1 MDTFLLTC
9 IIPAHRGTAS
19 LQRAVDSVLA
29 QDLATGLILVDDA
42 SGDDTWGLIQRIAA
56 RHPRQVQGLQLAANR
71 GPACARN
78 AGAGLA
84 DSRYLAFLDQDDE
97 WRPGFARRCIALLE
111 QQQRLAAVK
120 TDIEY
125 AQLPASMAIT
135 PGEARDTAMVSM
147 HSCNMVIRRDVF
159 WALGGFPPEP
169 DFRGPLGGEDSA
181 LLRGLRGMFYTGQLR
196 EPLYRYYWR
205 SGNVLDRFA
214 SRTRSE
220 GAVVRYARLEA
231 QEQTGSLERALRL
244 HDAQVKDRVAQLRRL
259 LIEAGGS

>member
-97 WRPGFARRCIALLE
+97 WRPGFARRCTTLLE

-120 TDIEY
+120 TGIHY
-125 AQLPASMAIT
+125 AQLPERMAIA
-135 PGEARDTAMVSM
+135 PGEARDAAMVGM
-147 HSCNMVIRRDVF
+147 HGCNMVIRREAF
-159 WALGGFPPEP
+159 WALGGFPG
-169 DFRGPLGGEDSA
+169 DAVFRGPLGGEDSA
-181 LLRGLRGMFYTGQLR
+181 LQRGLKGIFYTGLVK
-196 EPLYRYYWR
+196 EPLYRYHWR
-205 SGNVLDRFA
+205 PGNVLDRFA

-220 GAVVRYARLEA
+220 GPVVRYARLEPPE
-231 QEQTGSLERALRL
+231 QEGSLEQALRQ
-244 HDAQVKDRVAQLRRL
+244 HDAQVKDHVAQLRRL